1 MQDIDCKCKGF
12 NKIIDE
18 AMYDACKLMAEALV
32 MMREAEIKCSKVV
45 ECISADNNLAATCI
59 HEFK

>member
-1 MQDIDCKCKGF
+1 MQDIYPKRKAS

-18 AMYDACKLMAEALV
+18 AMSDAHKLMAEALV